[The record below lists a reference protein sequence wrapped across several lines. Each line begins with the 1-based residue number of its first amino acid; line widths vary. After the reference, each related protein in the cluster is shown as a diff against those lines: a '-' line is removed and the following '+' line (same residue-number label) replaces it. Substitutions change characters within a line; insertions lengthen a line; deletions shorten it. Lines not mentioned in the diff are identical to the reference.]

1 MSDGSRNT
9 MVIGE
14 VVGVHVAD
22 NAFTDSYVDAARLRP
37 VSRLG
42 YLDYDVVDK
51 AIMIKRPDGKVSK

>member
-1 MSDGSRNT
+1 